1 MPLLNICV
9 ITGNNK
15 VVQVGI
21 VFLSGE
27 KKADYS
33 WSLTQLRN
41 IIAQYTIEE
50 PISIVT
56 DRELALIECIDTL
69 FPKTTHLLC
78 RWHVNINVLAK
89 TKRFF
94 LGPVKGDDSKVR
106 RHPLFQSFLTC

>member
-1 MPLLNICV
+1 MPLLNICA

-69 FPKTTHLLC
+69 FPKTTHLLY
-78 RWHVNINVLAK
+78 RWYVNMNVLAK

-94 LGPVKGDDSKVR
+94 LGPVKGDDGKVR
-106 RHPLFQSFLTC
+106 RHPLF